1 MELLEDPAVH
11 EAARAR
17 KLISYTLMKGQ
28 ELVGKGIGHSVRSKP
43 IAQSELN
50 AKYNSP

>member
-1 MELLEDPAVH
+1 MELLEDPAAH

-17 KLISYTLMKGQ
+17 KLISYTLLKGQ
-28 ELVGKGIGHSVRSKP
+28 ERVGKGIGHSARSKP
-43 IAQSELN
+43 MNQSEFN